1 MTEPTVNIASESRPA
16 PGIPF
21 FTQVLVELRKSINTH
36 VAKAVLG
43 SFLGLG
49 LLVNLFVLLN
59 TPEPTLSSA
68 GLVAAVAALGL
79 PIVSALVMTSEWSQR
94 TAMTTFWL
102 EPKRHR
108 VLLAKVVSALVLG
121 VGLISALLTIMFIV
135 IAVLLLARGMPVTTD
150 GLGDLLLSVYVG
162 GVFGV
167 LFGVAWG
174 AALMSTPL
182 TLLWVLVVSLVI
194 DLVLPFVAGDL
205 AQWFSTST
213 ASNWIID
220 RTAPGLPV
228 LSSFLIWYVVP
239 LAVGFFLQGRR
250 EVR

>member
-1 MTEPTVNIASESRPA
+1 MTGATMTMTPGTAVS
-16 PGIPF
+16 GIPF
-21 FTQVLVELRKSINTH
+21 STQILVELRKSVDTR
-36 VAKAVLG
+36 VAQAVLG

-49 LLVNLFVLLN
+49 ILVNVFVLVN
-59 TPEPTLSSA
+59 MPEPTLGSA
-68 GLVAAVAALGL
+68 GLVAAFAALGL

-102 EPKRHR
+102 EPRRHR

-121 VGLISALLTIMFIV
+121 VGLISALL
-135 IAVLLLARGMPVTTD
+135 AVMLLITAGLLLARGVPIVAD
-150 GLGDLLLSVYVG
+150 DLGDLMIAVYVG
-162 GVFGV
+162 GIFGV

-194 DLVLPFVAGDL
+194 ELVMPFAAGEL
-205 AQWFSTST
+205 APWFMTST
-213 ASNWIID
+213 ASNWLVD
-220 RTAPGLPV
+220 KTAPGLPV
-228 LSSFLIWYVVP
+228 LSSFLLWYLLP
-239 LAVGFFLQGRR
+239 LAAGFLLQGRR

>member
-1 MTEPTVNIASESRPA
+1 MTESTVMIAPEVTPVR
-16 PGIPF
+16 GIPF
-21 FTQVLVELRKSINTH
+21 VTQVLVELRKSVDTR

-49 LLVNLFVLLN
+49 LLVNLFVLVN

-68 GLVAAVAALGL
+68 GLVAVFAALGL

-102 EPKRHR
+102 EPRRHR
-108 VLLAKVVSALVLG
+108 VLLAKVVSALFLG
-121 VGLISALLTIMFIV
+121 VGLISALLAVMLV
-135 IAVLLLARGMPVTTD
+135 ITAVLLVVRGMPVTTD

-182 TLLWVLVVSLVI
+182 ALLWVLVVSLVI
-194 DLVLPFVAGDL
+194 DLVLPFAAGDL
-205 AQWFSTST
+205 APWFLTSS
-213 ASNWIID
+213 ASNWLID
-220 RTAPGLPV
+220 RTAPGLPA
-228 LSSFLIWYVVP
+228 LSAFLIWYAIP
-239 LAVGFFLQGRR
+239 LAVGFLLQGRR